1 MRSFR
6 LSSLRPIEKYRAGL
20 ALVFF
25 VFAHSTWA
33 AVPALYRTVAAEYG
47 IPPLLLYAIACVEST
62 TPLAD
67 RTVKPWPWTLSIN
80 AAPYYYATQTEAL
93 AALHWARQRP
103 VKQLGIGLMQIEW
116 RYHRQ
121 RLPDLASALDP
132 AFNLR
137 TGAAILRTEYR
148 NAGGDWDLAVKRYHS
163 RTPHRQEGYVKRV
176 NAVLRRLTR

>member
-6 LSSLRPIEKYRAGL
+6 LSSLRPIKRSRTGL
-20 ALVFF
+20 VLVLL
-25 VFAHSTWA
+25 VVSYPAWA

-47 IPPLLLYAIACVEST
+47 IPPLLLYAIASVESA

-67 RTVKPWPWTLSIN
+67 RTIKPWPWTLSIN
-80 AAPYYYATQTEAL
+80 AAPYYYATQAEAL

-116 RYHRQ
+116 RYHRR

-137 TGAAILRTEYR
+137 TGAAILHTEYR
-148 NAGGDWDLAVKRYHS
+148 NAGGNWDLAVKRYHS
-163 RTPHRQEGYVKRV
+163 RTPHRQQGYVKRV